1 MAQKRLDKLL
11 SDAGIASRKELK
23 EIIKRGRVTVNG
35 SVVTAADAK
44 VDDCAVVT
52 FDGEPVN
59 SSGLYYIML
68 NKPAGCVSATEDRDK
83 TVLDLL
89 PAQYK
94 RAGVFPVGRL
104 DKDTEGLLLLT
115 NDGAWAHGITS
126 PKKHVTKRYRAE
138 VEGHITEEAAAAL
151 AEGIE
156 LKDGTKC
163 LPAELEIESAG
174 ETSRCIVSIRE
185 GKYHQ
190 VKRMLAAVG
199 HKVLYLE
206 RLSIGEL
213 VLDSAL
219 ERGQW
224 RELTLHE
231 INIFLN
237 TVNGQN
243 QLSGD

>member
-1 MAQKRLDKLL
+1 MALKRLDKLL
-11 SDAGIASRKELK
+11 SDAGAASRRELK
-23 EIIKRGRVTVNG
+23 DIIKKGRVTVNG
-35 SVVTAADAK
+35 TVALSADMK
-44 VDDCAVVT
+44 VDESAVIT
-52 FDGEPVN
+52 LDGVPVN
-59 SSGLYYIML
+59 SSGVYYIML

-89 PAQYK
+89 PAEMK

-115 NDGAWAHGITS
+115 NDGSWAHGITS
-126 PKKHVTKRYRAE
+126 PKKHVEKRYRAI
-138 VEGHITEEAAAAL
+138 VEGALTEAD
-151 AEGIE
+151 AERLRSGIE

-163 LPAELEIESAG
+163 LPAELETETSG
-174 ETSRCIVSIRE
+174 DTSRCVIAIME

-190 VKRMLAAVG
+190 VKRMMAAVG

-206 RLSIGEL
+206 RISIGDL
-213 VLDSAL
+213 VLDPNL

-224 RELTLHE
+224 RNLELHE

-237 TVNGQN
+237 PGNSQN
-243 QLSGD
+243 